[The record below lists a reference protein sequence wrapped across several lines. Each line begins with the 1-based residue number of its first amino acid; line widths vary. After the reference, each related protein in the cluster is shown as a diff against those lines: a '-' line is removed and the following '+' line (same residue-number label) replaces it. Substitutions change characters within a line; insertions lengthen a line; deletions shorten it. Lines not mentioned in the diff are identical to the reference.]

1 MTDIEVKD
9 VDTEFLVDTFMNMA
23 SFSRLERCR
32 FYDHFC
38 ALIDAR
44 KEISPSLTAIE
55 VLTILVD
62 LSGLVGIKV
71 KTNYAR

>member
-23 SFSRLERCR
+23 SFSRLERYR

-44 KEISPSLTAIE
+44 REICPSLTATE
-55 VLTILVD
+55 VLTILVG
-62 LSGLVGIKV
+62 LSELAGIKV
-71 KTNYAR
+71 EVE